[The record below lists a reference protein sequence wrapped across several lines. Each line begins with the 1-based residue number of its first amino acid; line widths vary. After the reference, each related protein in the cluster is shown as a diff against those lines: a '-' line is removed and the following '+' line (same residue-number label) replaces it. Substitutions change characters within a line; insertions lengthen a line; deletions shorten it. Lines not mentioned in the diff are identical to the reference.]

1 MSSWPVAREGFCSKG
16 GKAEWE
22 ECLYVFYE
30 VGRGSEE
37 GLHLSEGN
45 KSPSVVSV
53 DQCQTL
59 SERDALS
66 VCSWLPKKKTA
77 SQIICKTFSSG
88 WNRSSQLLLAVF
100 IPLCFLLPHCVQPFK
115 HCLSKS
121 SLPNIKWFLWG
132 HLWKRRNFISFI
144 SCATA
149 VFFFPFWLSYLTGKD
164 PDIQT
169 FIPWAFIRGDFVEGF
184 NILNALLCPCDVTE
198 GP

>member
-1 MSSWPVAREGFCSKG
+1 M
-16 GKAEWE
+16 
-22 ECLYVFYE
+22 LVFYE

-66 VCSWLPKKKTA
+66 VCSWLPKKKQHLRLSA
-77 SQIICKTFSSG
+77 KHSSG

-115 HCLSKS
+115 HCLPKS

-132 HLWKRRNFISFI
+132 HLWKRRNFMSFI

-149 VFFFPFWLSYLTGKD
+149 VFFFFLSGYHTLQER
-164 PDIQT
+164 IQT
-169 FIPWAFIRGDFVEGF
+169 FKHSFFKRLLGG
-184 NILNALLCPCDVTE
+184 ILWKGLTF
-198 GP
+198 